1 MRSSRLTRSRCP
13 GVESMPARSFRI
25 ALPPATII
33 PQRTASDMN
42 DARRPRHQHHH
53 RPRRLPA
60 RAERRRRREDVR
72 QSRHDRAA
80 DHACALLRAGD
91 GLRARPAGGGRDRHG
106 RRLCPRLG
114 QAGVVQR
121 PCRARP
127 RQRDRLDL
135 HLADVGHG
143 DDRDRGPAGTGPR
156 PHRAAALRAAGAD
169 RPAGREMGGRGQP
182 HRGPAAHPAPR
193 RQGRDH
199 RADRAGVHLAAR
211 RHPEQR
217 GGDRPGASDAGRHGR
232 PSQRRRARAAR
243 QAPAVGEE
251 RRDAGRP

>member
-1 MRSSRLTRSRCP
+1 
-13 GVESMPARSFRI
+13 MP
-25 ALPPATII
+25 
-33 PQRTASDMN
+33 
-42 DARRPRHQHHH
+42 DAHSNKRNQHHH
-53 RPRRLPA
+53 RPRRVPA
-60 RAERRRRREDVR
+60 RAERRGRREDVR

-80 DHACALLRAGD
+80 DHACALLGAGD
-91 GLRARPAGGGRDRHG
+91 GLRARPAGGGGDRHG

-114 QAGVVQR
+114 QARVVQR

-143 DDRDRGPAGTGPR
+143 DDRHRRPAGAGPR

-182 HRGPAAHPAPR
+182 HRGFAAHPAPR

-217 GGDRPGASDAGRHGR
+217 GGDRSRRDDARRH
-232 PSQRRRARAAR
+232 RRAPERCGAGAAR
-243 QAPAVGEE
+243 QAPPRP
-251 RRDAGRP
+251 RRTS